1 MRTFNFFVVELEKL
15 VNDTITLDNGLELYI
30 DTGKDDMGEFNYRV
44 TEGPVVASPFRFQT
58 GVRPGDTLYFHHLVV
73 MQGGQVLTGDDSHY
87 IVKYAEEAL
96 SNQAIAYKCQD
107 TGEIKPLFGWS
118 LLEPVEEEEEKFPSD
133 LVEMVQL
140 AEKLPTKGR
149 VAFNSD
155 QLAEIGVKVGDVVG
169 FKENRDYRIKIDGKE
184 YYRTRVEDLLY
195 VEEEEAFVL

>member
-15 VNDTITLDNGLELYI
+15 VNDTVTLDNGLELYI

-87 IVKYAEEAL
+87 IVKYAEEAI

-107 TGEIKPLFGWS
+107 TGKIKPLYGWS
-118 LLEPVEEEEEKFPSD
+118 LLEPVEEEEKED
-133 LVEMVQL
+133 EGLIELVQL
-140 AEKLPTKGR
+140 KDNLPTKGR
-149 VAFNSD
+149 VAFSSD
-155 QLAEIGVKVGDVVG
+155 QIEEIGLKVGDVVG

-195 VEEEEAFVL
+195 VEEEETFVL

>member
-155 QLAEIGVKVGDVVG
+155 QLAEIGVKVGDIVG